1 MLSPQAKHLG
11 SGDQRLSCTEML
23 HFVHLQHDTGF
34 RGPACPGA
42 RCAARLGDP
51 PVQSLSDDSRRT
63 EPGRRHQR
71 ESGGTVAEPLNL
83 DLLRRLCAAPGIA
96 GREDRV
102 RTLVV
107 DELRPLVDEVRVDAL
122 GSVVAT
128 KRGDGP
134 RVMVAAH
141 MDEIGFFVSHIDDR
155 GFLRLQPVGG
165 FDARVLVAQ
174 RVLVHGYGGSMWRGA
189 VQPGTKPIH
198 LLEKDEIKTVKMEE
212 LFVDVGLPV
221 ERVREEIE
229 VGDIVTLD
237 RELEPAGDCVMSKAL
252 DDRVGVFV
260 MIEALRVM
268 GETNAEIVA
277 VATTQE
283 EVGLRGAETAAFAVQ
298 PDIAVALDTTL
309 ALDIPGMPSELAVTH
324 IGKGVAIKVMDSSHI
339 ANPALLRHFRD
350 LAAANDIPYQLEI
363 LPRGGTDAGSMQRA
377 RGGAAAITLSIP
389 SRYVHTVNEMA
400 NRDDIAAAIALLA
413 RFLEDA
419 GSRSYGYEV

>member
-1 MLSPQAKHLG
+1 
-11 SGDQRLSCTEML
+11 
-23 HFVHLQHDTGF
+23 
-34 RGPACPGA
+34 
-42 RCAARLGDP
+42 
-51 PVQSLSDDSRRT
+51 
-63 EPGRRHQR
+63 
-71 ESGGTVAEPLNL
+71 VAEPLNL
-83 DLLRRLCAAPGIA
+83 DLLRALCAAPGIA

-102 RTLVV
+102 RALVI
-107 DELRPLVDEVRVDAL
+107 DEVRPLVDELRVDAL

-174 RVLVHGYGGSMWRGA
+174 RVLVHGFAGSTLRGA

-198 LLEKDEIKTVKMEE
+198 ILEKDEIKPVKMEE

-221 ERVREEIE
+221 ERVREAIE
-229 VGDIVTLD
+229 VGDFVTLD
-237 RELEPAGDCVMSKAL
+237 RELETAGDCVMSKSL

-260 MIEALRVM
+260 MIEALRAM
-268 GETNAEIVA
+268 GETSAEIVA

-283 EVGLRGAETAAFAVQ
+283 EVGLRGALTSAYAVQ

-309 ALDIPGMPSELAVTH
+309 ALDIPGMPTEMAVTH

-339 ANPALLRHFRD
+339 AHPLLLRHFRD
-350 LAAANDIPYQLEI
+350 LAEANDIPYQLEI
-363 LPRGGTDAGSMQRA
+363 LPRGGTDAGSMQRV
-377 RGGAAAITLSIP
+377 RGGAPAITLSIP

-419 GSRSYGYEV
+419 GSRSYGYEG